1 MSGENEPSPSGE
13 NTYLQN
19 EIGRER
25 SRREGERERE
35 RERECVR
42 VRKRG
47 REPSVYILR
56 LYLAWSMQIHELLD
70 VLTSG

>member
-25 SRREGERERE
+25 RKRERE
-35 RERECVR
+35 RERMRACEKE
-42 VRKRG
+42 RKRTIC
-47 REPSVYILR
+47 VYTKIIFGLVH
-56 LYLAWSMQIHELLD
+56 ANS
-70 VLTSG
+70 

>member
-25 SRREGERERE
+25 RKRERERE
-35 RERECVR
+35 RERERMRACEKE
-42 VRKRG
+42 RKRTIC
-47 REPSVYILR
+47 VYTKIIFGLVH
-56 LYLAWSMQIHELLD
+56 ANS
-70 VLTSG
+70 

>member
-35 RERECVR
+35 RERERMRACEKE
-42 VRKRG
+42 RKRTIC
-47 REPSVYILR
+47 VYTKIIFGLVH
-56 LYLAWSMQIHELLD
+56 ANS
-70 VLTSG
+70 